1 MDSVRFSARLH
12 IIRKYLWGRRE
23 VDLENYTY
31 ILKCS
36 DGSLYTGWTNHLEQR
51 ITAHQSGQGARYTR
65 SRRPVELVYWER
77 FATKSE
83 AMRREAAIKRMSRKD
98 KLLLIC
104 GFTQA

>member
-1 MDSVRFSARLH
+1 M
-12 IIRKYLWGRRE
+12 
-23 VDLENYTY
+23 ENYTY